1 MKKILFAAAAC
12 LALFSCEEAP
22 IDKPDEKQDSI
33 EITPETKTFDEF
45 GGSVDVL
52 VTSSDAWTLT
62 AAEEY
67 DWVSASV
74 TEGADGE
81 LVKFTVVENYDV
93 DKTADFTFVCGTA
106 EASFKVFS
114 YAGKLPAITVESETE
129 LEFDY
134 KAQERVE
141 ILVSTDETN
150 YRDLKAEV
158 SEGADWLTYSAT
170 LPGETDLDAK
180 IYFSV
185 AALEGLEDR
194 EATITI
200 SAEGVKSQT
209 VTVKQ
214 YAKHVLSTP
223 AARYTAAIEGETIT
237 VPLTANVEYKV
248 EIADGDG
255 WLTVGEATAEG
266 IPFTAAALA
275 DGKRAATVTFT
286 QTDAAE
292 GEEALVC
299 TITITQVNALITW
312 AADMTGNRLFPK
324 WDGQKMA
331 PAEAVTLECLVKFD
345 SFDKGDGSIFTIMGI
360 EGHFLLRMGDVGNP
374 LTRLQVATM
383 DGNYNVPFDFSAN
396 QWYHLAVVFENT
408 TANVYVD
415 GELKGTSQQFA
426 ERKYVYWPLYDYVY
440 LKPLDLCPDWSYEPD
455 GNRCFW
461 VGYSYEGDRDTYGQM
476 TEIRIWNKA
485 LTADEINAPNHFYT
499 VDPNSE
505 GLFSYWKFVEG
516 EGSTVADATGKGNPL
531 YGELDVR
538 KQGNDNIGDEGIDWV
553 EVALPDK

>member
-516 EGSTVADATGKGNPL
+516 KGSTIADATGKGNPL